1 MHPYR
6 SLAPI
11 AGPAAQ
17 GGRTTGVDFAGSI
30 LLSVG
35 GLVTLA
41 GLFFADGTEFAV
53 GVLMVMAAVRRAAT
67 RIPRERAALN

>member
-1 MHPYR
+1 M
-6 SLAPI
+6 AC
-11 AGPAAQ
+11 PAAQ

-41 GLFFADGTEFAV
+41 GLFFADGTELAA
-53 GVLMVMAAVRRAAT
+53 GALMVMAAVRRAAAS
-67 RIPRERAALN
+67 IPRDKQR